1 MANHEPHLDHE
12 PEVSPDDTQ
21 PRVPVVIPPEVP
33 QAEAP
38 GLAFTEPEVSPDD
51 THPRAPVE
59 AEAQPAVPELS
70 NVTFDEPEIRPD
82 DTPPHAAKAIVPDVE
97 QAAPELSSV
106 EVALDEPAVAPDDT
120 PSHPLAPVPAEARI
134 SLPEPPSIVHY
145 EPEIAP
151 DDTSPREAAPP
162 VITTF
167 ERSGVEPE
175 ESEELPRPGCGS
187 PLLIAAVTLALL
199 CLFVTSVGLA
209 ALAGWRD
216 GSQIKLTRQAAT
228 LVVNLAEQATLSRDD
243 CDQGRYELCMARC
256 QYIATLQPAYP
267 GMAACIANA
276 QIVLSATPTPT
287 TPPTSVPPTL
297 TPSPTF
303 AAASDGSI
311 SREELLARGEEAVR
325 NSDYESAMKWLEALR
340 GLDVD
345 FRRKDVED
353 MLVKTYLALGGQY
366 KFEGRLS
373 EMIIVIR
380 KALKIRSLPDTDWEF
395 TINAA
400 ELYLSAKGYLDA
412 GNIEMADK
420 TFSKLMDMAPAFMNT
435 KELACQAFNAAG
447 DSAATKKYNC

>member
-1 MANHEPHLDHE
+1 MANHEPNLDHE

-21 PRVPVVIPPEVP
+21 PRVPVNIPSEPV
-33 QAEAP
+33 QAATP
-38 GLAFTEPEVSPDD
+38 GIIEPEPAPDD
-51 THPRAPVE
+51 TQPRVPAASAAVEQAAPEESGV
-59 AEAQPAVPELS
+59 VL
-70 NVTFDEPEIRPD
+70 DEPEIHFE
-82 DTPPHAAKAIVPDVE
+82 DTPPHAAKA
-97 QAAPELSSV
+97 AAS
-106 EVALDEPAVAPDDT
+106 EVEPATAEPSVIEGEEPPAAPDDT
-120 PSHPLAPVPAEARI
+120 PSHAVAAVPAESQI
-134 SLPEPPSIVHY
+134 DLPEPPSIVHY

-151 DDTSPREAAPP
+151 DDTSPREAVPP

-167 ERSGVEPE
+167 ERSSAEPE
-175 ESEELPRPGCGS
+175 EPEEQPRAGCGS

-216 GSQIKLTRQAAT
+216 GNQIKLTRQAAT
-228 LVVNLAEQATLSRDD
+228 LVANLAEQATLSYDD
-243 CDQGRYELCMARC
+243 CNQGRYELCIARC

-276 QIVLSATPTPT
+276 QIALSATPSPT
-287 TPPTSVPPTL
+287 IAPTSAPATP

-340 GLDVD
+340 GLDVE

-353 MLVKTYLALGGQY
+353 MLVKTYVALGGQY

-395 TINAA
+395 TINVA
-400 ELYLSAKGYLDA
+400 EIYLSAKGYLDA

-420 TFSKLMDMAPAFMNT
+420 TFSRLMEMAPTFMDT
-435 KELACQAFNAAG
+435 KTLACRAFASAG
-447 DSAATKKYNC
+447 NTTASQKYSC

>member
-1 MANHEPHLDHE
+1 LANHEPHLDHE
-12 PEVSPDDTQ
+12 PDVSPDDTQ
-21 PRVPVVIPPEVP
+21 PRVPVAIPSETP
-33 QAEAP
+33 QAEAQ
-38 GLAFTEPEVSPDD
+38 GIAFTEPEPTPDD
-51 THPRAPVE
+51 TQPRAAGLP
-59 AEAQPAVPELS
+59 AEPSGIVI
-70 NVTFDEPEIRPD
+70 DEPDVRPD
-82 DTPPHAAKAIVPDVE
+82 DTPAHAIKAVVPEAE
-97 QAAPELSSV
+97 QAAPEPLAV
-106 EVALDEPAVAPDDT
+106 EPEEPPVAPDDT
-120 PSHPLAPVPAEARI
+120 PSHALTAVPPESKI
-134 SLPEPPSIVHY
+134 SIPEPPSIVHY
-145 EPEIAP
+145 EPEITP
-151 DDTSPREAAPP
+151 DDTSPREAVPP
-162 VITTF
+162 IITTF

-175 ESEELPRPGCGS
+175 EPEEQPRAGCGS

-216 GSQIKLTRQAAT
+216 GNQIKLTRQAAT
-228 LVVNLAEQATLSRDD
+228 VVANIAEQATLAHDN
-243 CDQGRYELCMARC
+243 CEQGRYELCMVGC

-276 QIVLSATPTPT
+276 QIALSATPTPT
-287 TPPTSVPPTL
+287 TAPTNVPPTA

-303 AAASDGSI
+303 APASDGSI

-340 GLDVD
+340 GLDVE

-353 MLVKTYLALGGQY
+353 MLVKTYVALGGQY

-395 TINAA
+395 TINVA
-400 ELYLSAKGYLDA
+400 EIYLSAKGYLDA

-420 TFSKLMDMAPAFMNT
+420 TFARLMEMAPTFMDTKAQACKAF
-435 KELACQAFNAAG
+435 AAAG
-447 DSAATKKYNC
+447 NTTASQKYNC